1 MNKFKL
7 SWLNIGT
14 ALFILTYIN
23 IAIFITYIFQPKIL
37 VGIKDMLNAITNNHI
52 SKIFS
57 NINSDM
63 IYNLYL
69 FYFYLIGVCA
79 CLLYLSIL
87 LCVFKIIIPSRI
99 GEILG
104 WLISLLTQQFNIFLI
119 AKMTN
124 DKIATDTCIIC
135 ISGFLF
141 FTYLYLNSHDFQIN
155 IVTHN

>member
-104 WLISLLTQQFNIFLI
+104 WLISLLTQQFNIFNR
-119 AKMTN
+119 KN
-124 DKIATDTCIIC
+124 D
-135 ISGFLF
+135 
-141 FTYLYLNSHDFQIN
+141 
-155 IVTHN
+155 

>member
-1 MNKFKL
+1 MSKFKL

-37 VGIKDMLNAITNNHI
+37 VGIKDMLNVITNNHI
-52 SKIFS
+52 SKILS

-69 FYFYLIGVCA
+69 FYFYLIGVCT
-79 CLLYLSIL
+79 CLLYLSML
-87 LCVFKIIIPSRI
+87 LYVFKIIISSRI
-99 GEILG
+99 GEIFG

-119 AKMTN
+119 LKMTN
-124 DKIATDTCIIC
+124 DKIVTDTCIIC
-135 ISGFLF
+135 ISGFLL
-141 FTYLYLNSHDFQIN
+141 FTYLYLNSRNYSNKHRDA
-155 IVTHN
+155 

>member
-104 WLISLLTQQFNIFLI
+104 WLISLLTQQFNIFNR
-119 AKMTN
+119 KMTN

-141 FTYLYLNSHDFQIN
+141 FTYLYLNSHDFSN
-155 IVTHN
+155 KHRDA

>member
-7 SWLNIGT
+7 NWLNIGT

-37 VGIKDMLNAITNNHI
+37 VSIKDILNAITNNHI

-87 LCVFKIIIPSRI
+87 LCAFKIIIPSRI

-135 ISGFLF
+135 ISRFLF
-141 FTYLYLNSHDFQIN
+141 FTYLYLNSYDYSNKHHDA
-155 IVTHN
+155 

>member
-87 LCVFKIIIPSRI
+87 LLCLQDNNS
-99 GEILG
+99 
-104 WLISLLTQQFNIFLI
+104 ISNR
-119 AKMTN
+119 
-124 DKIATDTCIIC
+124 
-135 ISGFLF
+135 
-141 FTYLYLNSHDFQIN
+141 
-155 IVTHN
+155 

>member
-14 ALFILTYIN
+14 PLFILTYIN

-37 VGIKDMLNAITNNHI
+37 VGIKDMLNAITNNYI

-124 DKIATDTCIIC
+124 DKMATDTCVIC

-141 FTYLYLNSHDFQIN
+141 FTYLHLNSHDYSN
-155 IVTHN
+155 KYHDA

>member
-104 WLISLLTQQFNIFLI
+104 WLISLLTQQFNIFNR
-119 AKMTN
+119 KMTN

-141 FTYLYLNSHDFQIN
+141 FTYLYLNSHDFSIN
-155 IVTHN
+155 IVT